1 MQSRIPL
8 LNTLRRAFHIAL
20 QSQKPGNPPADEIID
35 QHRYNTLHRRKFLG
49 DIMKTGVAIGAA
61 GFFNA
66 CKKVNELTPTPT
78 RPEDGSMSSK
88 SLSKASQPTIV
99 IIGAGMAGL
108 NCAYQL
114 KKSGYSATVYE
125 AANRTG
131 GRMFTKKDIVAPGLY
146 TELGGEFIDT
156 EHKDMLQLCREFGL
170 SLIDTRTREE
180 LQYERDSFYI
190 DGRFYSEAE
199 VINAFQPY
207 ASRIAADIRSLPA
220 TMTYDNH
227 DATTR
232 RFDMMSITGY
242 LDSIGMTGFIR
253 KGIEVAYVTE
263 YGLEAD
269 VQSSINFLYLFSAN
283 TNQGFEIFGTSDE
296 RYKIEGG
303 NQTLTNVLYE
313 QVKDKVILEHQLM
326 RIKEAPAGYALTF
339 KRGNTTTT
347 VNADMIVS
355 TIPFSVLRNVEL
367 NVALPEWKRN
377 AINGLGYGTNS
388 KLLLGFKSRVWR
400 NYKYSGYVFTD
411 KAIQTGWDNSFG
423 QSGNSGGFTVYG
435 GGNAGLALGTGT
447 AESQSA
453 KFVDQ
458 LEKMWP
464 GCKSQYNGSAKRM
477 HWPEYPYTKGSYA
490 CYKVGQYTSI
500 RGAEI
505 KPVGNFYFAGEHC
518 SSYYQ
523 GFMNGAAETGRMAAQ
538 NILKAVKADFQPVI
552 V

>member
-1 MQSRIPL
+1 
-8 LNTLRRAFHIAL
+8 
-20 QSQKPGNPPADEIID
+20 
-35 QHRYNTLHRRKFLG
+35 
-49 DIMKTGVAIGAA
+49 
-61 GFFNA
+61 
-66 CKKVNELTPTPT
+66 
-78 RPEDGSMSSK
+78 
-88 SLSKASQPTIV
+88 
-99 IIGAGMAGL
+99 
-108 NCAYQL
+108 
-114 KKSGYSATVYE
+114 
-125 AANRTG
+125 
-131 GRMFTKKDIVAPGLY
+131 
-146 TELGGEFIDT
+146 
-156 EHKDMLQLCREFGL
+156 
-170 SLIDTRTREE
+170 
-180 LQYERDSFYI
+180 
-190 DGRFYSEAE
+190 
-199 VINAFQPY
+199 
-207 ASRIAADIRSLPA
+207 
-220 TMTYDNH
+220 
-227 DATTR
+227 
-232 RFDMMSITGY
+232 
-242 LDSIGMTGFIR
+242 
-253 KGIEVAYVTE
+253 
-263 YGLEAD
+263 
-269 VQSSINFLYLFSAN
+269 
-283 TNQGFEIFGTSDE
+283 
-296 RYKIEGG
+296 
-303 NQTLTNVLYE
+303 
-313 QVKDKVILEHQLM
+313 VILEHQLM
-326 RIKEAPAGYALTF
+326 RIKEAPTGYALTF
-339 KRGNTTTT
+339 KNGNTTTT

-355 TIPFSVLRNVEL
+355 TIPFSVLRDVEL

-377 AINGLGYGTNS
+377 AINGLGYGNNS

-458 LEKMWP
+458 LDQMWP
-464 GCKSQYNGSAKRM
+464 GCKNEYNGSAKRM